1 MTTPGVDPVAL
12 SPIDMGVPWK
22 GISFGL
28 ATAIIWGTWPVLSRF
43 GVQQSLLAVDVAMLR
58 FLVSGLVLLPL
69 VLRRG
74 HGGLGWGRAMVLAIG
89 AGAPYAL
96 VTILGFSYA
105 PAGHGGLIIPSVML
119 TCSTLGGW
127 LLLKDRPNGKRL
139 TGLVIVLSGVVTI
152 GSAGT
157 MAGDG
162 FSMLWLGHVLFASGG
177 MLWAVY
183 TIFSRKWGADPLHT
197 TALVS
202 VLSLALYGPV
212 YLMMQGTALVQAPIE
227 ELLLQGIAQGLVA
240 AVLALICYTKAVAL
254 LGAGR
259 AALFAALV
267 PGFSALFA
275 YPILGEVPTTRH
287 LLGLALVTFGMVLAL
302 GIRFGRSRTKLP
314 PMPT

>member
-1 MTTPGVDPVAL
+1 MTSPGVDPIAL
-12 SPIDMGVPWK
+12 SQTEAGVPWK

-28 ATAIIWGTWPVLSRF
+28 ATAIIWGNWPVLSRF
-43 GVQQSLLAVDVAMLR
+43 GVQQNLLAVDVAMLR
-58 FLVSGLVLLPL
+58 FLVSGLIMLPL

-74 HGGLGWGRAMVLAIG
+74 HGGLGWGRALVLAVG

-96 VTILGFSYA
+96 VTIIGFSYA

-127 LLLKDRPNGKRL
+127 LLLKDRPNRKRL
-139 TGLVIVLSGVVTI
+139 VGLAIVLSGVVVI
-152 GSAGT
+152 GSAGA

-162 FSMLWLGHVLFASGG
+162 FSMLWLGHILFASGG

-183 TIFSRKWGADPLHT
+183 TVFSRKWGADPLHA

-202 VLSLALYGPV
+202 VLSLVLFGPI
-212 YLMMQGTALVQAPIE
+212 YLMMQGTAVLQAPIE
-227 ELLLQGIAQGLVA
+227 ELLLQGVAQGLVA
-240 AVLALICYTKAVAL
+240 AVLALICYTKTVAV

-287 LLGLALVTFGMVLAL
+287 LLGLALVSGGMVLAL
-302 GIRFGRSRTKLP
+302 GIRFGRSRARIP
-314 PMPT
+314 PVPS